1 MFLTEELT
9 HMFLQYKIVCLNKR
23 SIQII
28 KKVNTKHTF
37 KCMHISK
44 YLQKNPL
51 WFIHGTNCK
60 KKIHIKTMILRKYKL
75 QM

>member
-44 YLQKNPL
+44 YLQKIPCGL
-51 WFIHGTNCK
+51 YTELTVTK
-60 KKIHIKTMILRKYKL
+60 KDSY
-75 QM
+75 

>member
-44 YLQKNPL
+44 YLQKIPCGL
-51 WFIHGTNCK
+51 YTELTVKKRFILK
-60 KKIHIKTMILRKYKL
+60 
-75 QM
+75 Q

>member
-37 KCMHISK
+37 KCMHIANT
-44 YLQKNPL
+44 Y
-51 WFIHGTNCK
+51 K
-60 KKIHIKTMILRKYKL
+60 KSPVGYTRN
-75 QM
+75 